1 MVLVRVDSKAPVVA
15 AWWRY
20 APCKYIANFYASL
33 SVSLK
38 YDWLNL
44 IYAAKRMRVGYYL
57 GFFAGIFYAP
67 AQFILSAAGVAHV
80 QKELSVFVMGLEN
93 KAYLWGSIKQA

>member
-1 MVLVRVDSKAPVVA
+1 
-15 AWWRY
+15 
-20 APCKYIANFYASL
+20 
-33 SVSLK
+33 
-38 YDWLNL
+38 
-44 IYAAKRMRVGYYL
+44 MRVGYYL